1 MTNISDM
8 NSLIGVITG
17 TIGAITG
24 IGGLFF
30 SWKTNRDVN
39 RPKIKFNLNK
49 LQGKEHLNYYN
60 LYIENIS
67 DYNLYDF
74 SVQLENME
82 KIVKPNL
89 I

>member
-49 LQGKEHLNYYN
+49 LQGKEHLNYYKN
-60 LYIENIS
+60 FKEKNI
-67 DYNLYDF
+67 
-74 SVQLENME
+74 
-82 KIVKPNL
+82 
-89 I
+89 